1 MSTTVLKRKRGIEIS
16 TEKLKHQRG
25 IEISTEKLKHQRGG
39 VEYVNDSIET
49 STENGNIN
57 GEVAT

>member
-1 MSTTVLKRKRGIEIS
+1 MSTTVLKRK
-16 TEKLKHQRG
+16 RG